1 VGHSLSPAL
10 HRAAYAA
17 LGLHSWHYQA
27 IEVDEAGLAGWLAGL
42 DAEWAGLSLT
52 MPLKRSI
59 LPHLAAVTP
68 LAAAVGAVNTV
79 LVRAGE
85 PPGGGDGGGAATIR
99 LEGDNTDVHGILAAL
114 REGGAGPVGRAH
126 VLGAGATACSAVAA
140 LRELGCTEPV
150 VHARSAARAGELL
163 AAADRLG
170 VRVRLAGLDDLSGLG
185 AADVVISTLPAEA
198 ADPLVGPILA
208 LPPAGVL
215 LDVVYH
221 PWPTR
226 LGRAWQDAGGGVVGG
241 LVLLLHQAV
250 AQVALMTGRT
260 PPVDAMR
267 AAGEAAL
274 AGRTGG
280 SGSRDG

>member
-1 VGHSLSPAL
+1 VAHSLSPAL
-10 HRAAYAA
+10 HCAAYAA
-17 LGLHSWHYQA
+17 LGLRSWRYEA

-85 PPGGGDGGGAATIR
+85 PPAVSDGAGAATIR
-99 LEGDNTDVHGILAAL
+99 LEGDNTDVHGIVAAL
-114 REGGAGPVGRAH
+114 REGGIGPVGRAH

-140 LRELGCTEPV
+140 LRELGCTTPV
-150 VHARSAARAGELL
+150 VHARAAARAAELV

-170 VRVRLAGLDDLSGLG
+170 VRILLAGMDDLSGLA
-185 AADVVISTLPAEA
+185 AADVVISTLPAGA

-208 LPPAGVL
+208 FPPTGVL
-215 LDVVYH
+215 LDAVYH

-226 LGRAWQDAGGGVVGG
+226 LGRAWQDAGGRVVGG
-241 LVLLLHQAV
+241 FVLLLHQAV

-267 AAGEAAL
+267 SAGEAEL
-274 AGRTGG
+274 
-280 SGSRDG
+280 SSRDG

>member
-1 VGHSLSPAL
+1 MAHSLSPVL

-17 LGLHSWHYQA
+17 LGLHSWRYQA

-42 DAEWAGLSLT
+42 DDEWAGLSLT

-79 LVRAGE
+79 LVRTGE
-85 PPGGGDGGGAATIR
+85 SPAVADGGGAATLR

-114 REGGAGPVGRAH
+114 REGGTGPVGRAH

-140 LRELGCTEPV
+140 LRELGCTDPV
-150 VHARSAARAGELL
+150 VHARSAARAAELL

-170 VRVRLAGLDDLSGLG
+170 VRVRLAGMDDLSGLG
-185 AADVVISTLPAEA
+185 TADVVISTLPAGA
-198 ADPLVGPILA
+198 ADPLVGRILA
-208 LPPAGVL
+208 VPPTGVL
-215 LDVVYH
+215 LDAVYH

-226 LGRAWQDAGGGVVGG
+226 LGRAWQDAGGRVVGG
-241 LVLLLHQAV
+241 FVLLLHQAV

-267 AAGEAAL
+267 SAGEAEL
-274 AGRTGG
+274 
-280 SGSRDG
+280 SSRDG